1 MENFDL
7 ETQVKRDDI
16 GNLEY
21 KLEPEN
27 LRAAHLPTF
36 SSAEMNFKTAPVVVE
51 SIVKTA
57 KSGIFGFT
65 LCDEHYR
72 QAVAWWMKTQ
82 RKHPIDQEWI
92 VPTLGT
98 IFSVATCIRMTLK
111 NKDDCLIVQPP
122 IYERYKQAADR
133 LQRKTVFNPLKHNA
147 DGTYALDFVDLA
159 EKMADPKNKLLILC
173 NPHNPLGKVWSKEDL
188 EKIANLAIKY
198 QVVVFSDEIF
208 ADYTFD
214 QHDVYPYCLIN
225 NGKNNGISAIG
236 LGKTFNFTGV
246 NHAIILIKDSKL
258 RQQFTEQRTQ
268 DHYGSLDPLV
278 RAAVLGAYTPAGAAW
293 KDEVSTL
300 IASNYRQ
307 LSKVFKLILPEVKL
321 TPLEGGYITWADWRA
336 WKMSDPNLLKFL
348 TEQALFLPES
358 GRNFNLNQ
366 AGFMRINLAI
376 SKSVMTKALE
386 NLQRAIQKLRQREV
400 KITLKPFDQAHQL
413 EFIAEFKTVKYQAG
427 DLFDTLPESV
437 ATCPSARYDHET
449 LKFLSSGQNVAYHF
463 EKVQGANGV
472 ERRYIF
478 DQAVTGNLQVIGKL
492 TSQVRDPYHGDP
504 GMNFLQHDTGTTV
517 AALMFILLPTT
528 DWAWYHLHYDLSQL
542 PAEDSAI
549 CGWSKNDFSRYCSS
563 SELKNLFFAFGKL
576 SISDDN
582 DHKLRIVTLDHD
594 IKFLDQLKKHI
605 FKLFNFMQNFFN
617 DASEPFVMIIYPT
630 PRAQA
635 TGTGYCRTNYFGFG
649 DKLVDS
655 VTEVD
660 DTLAHELVH
669 NWLVFSGDSNEDAY
683 GLLYDEGAAD
693 YYAGMMCQRTF
704 GKKDAWLGSLNDK
717 LRAYYS
723 NPLRAENCLN
733 NFATG
738 WKQTYALRAIYGR
751 GVLLMLQ
758 LDAQIKRATHQAKS
772 LDDVQIEI
780 ASKTSRG
787 QRVTFDFFKQ
797 SVSKLGGQ
805 KAVEII
811 NKALG
816 AGLML
821 PPKDLFS
828 PAYQLVEGKVP
839 QEEQGFDSTVRF
851 EIPSIIHGLI
861 PGSNAEKAGLQNG
874 DEIIKYDSDWNT
886 MEDPKMLTN
895 VVVDRQGQQIALSYL
910 ARGSKTACWQYQKI
924 KFRV

>member
-1 MENFDL
+1 MGNFDL

-21 KLEPEN
+21 ELEPES

-36 SSAEMNFKTAPVVVE
+36 SSAEMNFKTAPAIVDSVVKV
-51 SIVKTA
+51 A

-65 LCDEHYR
+65 LSDEHYR

-122 IYERYKQAADR
+122 VYERYKQAADR
-133 LQRKTVFNPLKHNA
+133 LERKTVFNPLKHNL
-147 DGTYALDFVDLA
+147 DGTYSIDFTDLA
-159 EKMADPKNKLLILC
+159 EKMKDPHNKLLILC

-188 EKIANLAIKY
+188 EKIADLAIKH

-214 QHDVYPYCLIN
+214 QHDVYPYFLIN
-225 NGKNNGISAIG
+225 DGKNNGISAIG

-246 NHAIILIKDSKL
+246 NHAIMLIKDPKL

-293 KDEVSTL
+293 KDAVSAL
-300 IASNYRQ
+300 IISNYQQ
-307 LSKVFKLILPEVKL
+307 LKEVFELILPEVKL

-336 WKMSDPNLLKFL
+336 WKMSDTNLLKFL
-348 TEQALFLPES
+348 TDQALFLPES

-366 AGFMRINLAI
+366 DGFMRINLAI
-376 SKSVMTKALE
+376 SKSVMTKALVK
-386 NLQRAIQKLRQREV
+386 LQKAIKELRQREV
-400 KITLKPFDQAHQL
+400 RITLKPFDHARQL
-413 EFIAEFKTVKYQAG
+413 EFIAEFKAVKYQVG

-437 ATCPSARYDHET
+437 ATCPSAQYDHDT
-449 LKFLSSGQNVAYHF
+449 LKFLSNGHNVAYHF
-463 EKVQGANGV
+463 ERVQGSNGV

-478 DQAVTGNLQVIGKL
+478 DQAVIGNLQVIGKL
-492 TSQVRDPYHGDP
+492 TSRARDLFHGDP

-517 AALMFILLPTT
+517 AALMFILLPAT
-528 DWAWYHLHYDLSQL
+528 DWAWYHLHYDLRRLS
-542 PAEDSAI
+542 AEASAI
-549 CGWSKNDFSRYCSS
+549 CGWSATDFSRYCSS
-563 SELKNLFFAFGKL
+563 AALKNLFFAFGKL
-576 SISDDN
+576 DILYGKS
-582 DHKLRIVTLDHD
+582 HKLRIVTLDHD
-594 IKFLDQLKKHI
+594 IKFIDQLKQQI
-605 FKLFNFMQNFFN
+605 TKLFNFMENFFN
-617 DASEPFVMIIYPT
+617 DAAEPFVMIVYPT

-649 DKLVDS
+649 DKLVNSAAD
-655 VTEVD
+655 VD

-669 NWLVFSGDSNEDAY
+669 NWLVFNGDSNEDVY
-683 GLLYDEGAAD
+683 GLIYDEGAAD
-693 YYAGMMCQRTF
+693 YYAGLMCQRVF
-704 GKKDAWLGSLNDK
+704 GKKDTWITSLNDK

-723 NPLRAENCLN
+723 NPLSAEDCLK
-733 NFATG
+733 NFAAG
-738 WKQTYALRAIYGR
+738 WTQTYALRAVYGR

-758 LDAQIKRATHQAKS
+758 LNAQIKQATHQAKS
-772 LDDVQIEI
+772 LDDVQVEI
-780 ASKTSRG
+780 ASKISRG
-787 QRVTFDFFKQ
+787 QTVTFALFKQ
-797 SVSKLGGQ
+797 AVVQLGGQ
-805 KAVEII
+805 KAAEII

-816 AGLML
+816 AGLMF
-821 PPKDLFS
+821 PPQDLFA

-839 QEEQGFDSTVRF
+839 QEEQGFDLTVRF
-851 EIPSIIHGLI
+851 ETPSIIHGLV
-861 PGSNAEKAGLQNG
+861 PGSNAQKAGLQNG

-886 MEDPKMLTN
+886 MEDPEMLTN
-895 VVVDRQGQQIALSYL
+895 VTVDRQGRQVALSYL
-910 ARGSKTACWQYQKI
+910 ARGSKTVCWQYQKNKI
-924 KFRV
+924 